1 MSRWTPLATALA
13 LLLGIQPAVLARGA
27 PPAHGRSGLERR
39 DLALVVKTL
48 EDDPNLIDEMLTSD
62 AQFKALATRF
72 VPASRS
78 RLAAGRALVGVGVV
92 FMVLGALVGAPLYLA
107 RSDLRAAA
115 IGTLAGAI
123 GGGFA
128 LFVPGVAVMATPSAA
143 EREMRG
149 YWQDHRA
156 GFLRPEAIGG
166 PRLRLAFDRSLPS
179 TAVVQFLSL
188 SF

>member
-1 MSRWTPLATALA
+1 
-13 LLLGIQPAVLARGA
+13 
-27 PPAHGRSGLERR
+27 
-39 DLALVVKTL
+39 
-48 EDDPNLIDEMLTSD
+48 
-62 AQFKALATRF
+62 
-72 VPASRS
+72 
-78 RLAAGRALVGVGVV
+78 
-92 FMVLGALVGAPLYLA
+92 VGAPLYLA